1 MLNRRAILKGA
12 LASIVPAKNIL
23 SFPNFLS
30 AANQG
35 TSKSLSLDP
44 RRFGA
49 RGDGSSKDTAALQQ
63 AIDACSRFGGGV
75 VSVPPGTY
83 LTGTIVLRSNVNLH
97 LQQGA
102 KLLSSTD
109 MADYSLPEEAR
120 IAMKWLL
127 RRYLVFAYKAQ
138 NISITGPGVIDGQ
151 SPRFVV
157 RNGRPEPKADD
168 LWKEVAGW
176 NWRLTNYISPMVE
189 LAGCTNVLVE
199 DVTLQNA
206 AGWTLRPVACNSVVI
221 RGIRIRNAVSV
232 PNSDGIDPSCSQDVL
247 IANCDISTGDD
258 AICVKSFNPY
268 GESTPSRN
276 VTVTNCTLNTG
287 CNGFKVGV
295 EGPSGFEN
303 IKFTN
308 STVYS
313 GDVPLNERAIAGI
326 AIEMTDNGWIDG
338 VTISN
343 ITMKNV
349 RTPIFL
355 RLQNS
360 YKDKTATMSGR
371 LKGVTISD
379 VQASGAILTSS
390 VMGIPGF
397 PVETVKLNNIRI
409 STNEAGKAEWVNNS
423 IPELEHGYP
432 EARMF
437 GRLPAF
443 GLYCRHAGDIQLQN
457 VRIDS
462 TTQDPRPL
470 LAVDDVHGMSVV
482 GIDGTT
488 VPSAENGFLNLKNLR
503 GAKFHGNT
511 APENTNIYAEIS
523 GTTCDDIV
531 FTGNDLRHARTPVQI
546 ASDVPMGAVRRDEKP
561 QQAG

>member
-1 MLNRRAILKGA
+1 MMNRRGVLKGA
-12 LASIVPAKNIL
+12 LSCSVLAGGFPGFSRFLAVAGQASA
-23 SFPNFLS
+23 S
-30 AANQG
+30 
-35 TSKSLSLDP
+35 SLVIDP

-49 RGDGSSKDTAALQQ
+49 ICDGKTKDTIALQR
-63 AIDACSRFGGGV
+63 AIDECSRLGGGTV
-75 VSVPPGTY
+75 AVSPGTY
-83 LTGTIVLRSNVNLH
+83 LIGTIVLQSNVNLH
-97 LQQGA
+97 LERGA
-102 KLLSSTD
+102 TLLASTD

-120 IAMKWLL
+120 VAMKGLL
-127 RRYLVFAYKAQ
+127 RRYLVFAYQAQ
-138 NISITGPGVIDGQ
+138 NISITGPGIIDGQ

-157 RNGRPEPKADD
+157 RNARPEPAPQD

-206 AGWTLRPVACNSVVI
+206 AGWTFRPVACKSVVI

-232 PNSDGIDPSCSQDVL
+232 PNSDGIDPACSEDVL
-247 IANCDISTGDD
+247 ITDCDISTGDD

-276 VTVTNCTLNTG
+276 ITVTNCKLSTG

-308 STVYS
+308 STIFN
-313 GDVPLNERAIAGI
+313 GDIRLNERAIAGI

-338 VTISN
+338 ISVSN

-355 RLQNS
+355 RLQGS
-360 YKDKTATMSGR
+360 YKDKNATMSGR
-371 LKGVTISD
+371 LKGVVISD
-379 VQASGAILTSS
+379 VQATGAILTSS

-397 PVETVKLNNIRI
+397 SVDHVRLSNIRI
-409 STNEAGKAEWVNNS
+409 GTDEAGKIEWTNAS

-443 GLYCRHAGDIQLQN
+443 GLYCRHVNDIQLQN

-462 TTQDPRPL
+462 ETRDPRPL
-470 LAVDDVHGMSVV
+470 LAADDVHGMSILGVE
-482 GIDGTT
+482 GTT
-488 VPSAENGFLNLKNLR
+488 VPSAADGFLNLKNVSDVDIR
-503 GAKFHGNT
+503 GNT
-511 APENTNIYAEIS
+511 APEATNVYAMVS
-523 GTTCDDIV
+523 GPSCSGIV
-531 FTGNDLRHARTPVQI
+531 FSKNDLQRARKSVQI
-546 ASDVPMGAVRRDEKP
+546 AADVPKGAVRIDTKVQRP
-561 QQAG
+561 G